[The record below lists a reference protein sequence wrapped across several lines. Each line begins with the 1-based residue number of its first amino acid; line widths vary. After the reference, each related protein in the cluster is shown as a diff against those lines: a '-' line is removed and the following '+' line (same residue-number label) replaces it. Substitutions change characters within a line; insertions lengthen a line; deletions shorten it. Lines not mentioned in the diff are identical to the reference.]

1 MCKMKNLKTLFIIML
16 LAAFSV
22 NAFSQKL
29 KLTKGDLNFLK
40 GVKEL
45 KLSYTYND
53 MNVGK
58 YSEKDYVA
66 KKKTEY
72 NEAEAGRGD
81 KWEKMWVEDREKRFE
96 PKFEELFV
104 KYLYD
109 EADAN
114 AGQHLDAEYTLILH
128 TYFTEPGYYI
138 GISQAPAYINCEAIF
153 VKTSNPDEVLAIV
166 DIQKSPGRSGANWDT
181 GERIKEAYAK
191 GGKELAKFLLKKK
204 LF

>member
-1 MCKMKNLKTLFIIML
+1 MKNLKIFLLIILF
-16 LAAFSV
+16 AAFSV
-22 NAFSQKL
+22 NSFSQKL
-29 KLTKGDLNFLK
+29 KLTKGDLKFLK

-45 KLSYTYND
+45 KLSYTYDN

-58 YSEKDYVA
+58 YSEEDYVA
-66 KKKTEY
+66 KKKKEY
-72 NEAEAGRGD
+72 NEDEAGRGD
-81 KWEKMWVEDREKRFE
+81 KWEKMWVEDRERRFE

-104 KYLYD
+104 KYLSD
-109 EADAN
+109 KADAD
-114 AGQHLDAEYTLILH
+114 AGQHSDAEYMLIFH

-153 VKTSNPDEVLAIV
+153 VKTSNPEEVLAVV
-166 DIQKSPGRSGANWDT
+166 DIKKSPGRSGASWDT

-191 GGKELAKFLLKKK
+191 AGKELAKFLLKKK